1 MVQASSTF
9 NLASCFKVSLI
20 PQSGSDENRL
30 TAQDLEK
37 IKTLINLEKFEAESQ
52 DLTESVR
59 REQEYLEKYQSQVL
73 PERANRV
80 KEQEVRG
87 QRYSRVQQQ
96 ILEEE
101 NERSR
106 LIQLKR
112 DQEFAAKLKADEKA
126 KLEQERA
133 QRQQEQERDN
143 QAVTLCG
150 FIQGLDFFN
159 ARRMLEEC

>member
-1 MVQASSTF
+1 
-9 NLASCFKVSLI
+9 
-20 PQSGSDENRL
+20 
-30 TAQDLEK
+30 
-37 IKTLINLEKFEAESQ
+37 
-52 DLTESVR
+52 
-59 REQEYLEKYQSQVL
+59 
-73 PERANRV
+73 
-80 KEQEVRG
+80 
-87 QRYSRVQQQ
+87 
-96 ILEEE
+96 
-101 NERSR
+101 
-106 LIQLKR
+106 LKR